1 MLADNRAE
9 PVEGCARIEN
19 LVAEILKT
27 ILPIFVIILLGWSL
41 RRLDFMQ
48 EGFVKPANRLVYY
61 VAIPAMIFREIAEA
75 EFLQHFSLVLV
86 AATLAP
92 LILVALAGLILA
104 RGIKLERH
112 RVGSFL
118 QCSFHGN
125 LGYIGLAVAFYFLGN
140 EGFTRASILAGF
152 VMLLQN
158 FLAVVALSRFNK
170 DPEQKVSTLSLV
182 RRVLLNPVIISA
194 MAGMAFSLMAL
205 GLPVILDRSLK
216 ILSGMALPLA
226 LLVIGTSISFAQ
238 MRQQLRLTALIGVLK
253 LLLLPASGLGLFYLL
268 NLQRAEYLPAL
279 ILLASPSAT
288 ISYVM
293 ASEMAGDAD
302 MATAAISVTTL
313 VSAVTFTLWL
323 SLGS

>member
-1 MLADNRAE
+1 MAD
-9 PVEGCARIEN
+9 
-19 LVAEILKT
+19 ILRT

-41 RRLDFMQ
+41 RRLDFMK

-75 EFLQHFSLVLV
+75 ELVQHFSLVLV
-86 AATLAP
+86 ATTLVP
-92 LILVALAGLILA
+92 LILIALLGLILV
-104 RGIKLERH
+104 RGIKLQRYQM
-112 RVGSFL
+112 GSFL

-158 FLAVVALSRFNK
+158 FLSVVALSRFNK
-170 DPEQKVSTLSLV
+170 EPEQKISTLSLA

-194 MAGMAFSLMAL
+194 MAGMAFSLMRL
-205 GLPVILDRSLK
+205 DLPVILDRSLR

-226 LLVIGTSISFAQ
+226 LLVIGTSISFEQ
-238 MRQQLRLTALIGVLK
+238 MRQQIRFTALIGVLK
-253 LLLLPASGLGLFYLL
+253 LLLLPASGLILFHLV
-268 NLQRAEYLPAL
+268 NLPRMEYLPAL

-293 ASEMAGDAD
+293 ATEMAGDAD

>member
-1 MLADNRAE
+1 MAD
-9 PVEGCARIEN
+9 
-19 LVAEILKT
+19 ILKT
-27 ILPIFVIILLGWSL
+27 ILPIFVIILLGWGL

-75 EFLQHFSLVLV
+75 ELVQHFSLVLV
-86 AATLAP
+86 ATTLIP
-92 LILVALAGLILA
+92 LILVAVVGLILVKV
-104 RGIKLERH
+104 IKLQRY

-158 FLAVVALSRFNK
+158 FLSVVALSRFNK
-170 DPEQKVSTLSLV
+170 EPEQKISTLSLA

-194 MAGMAFSLMAL
+194 MAGMAFSLMRL
-205 GLPVILDRSLK
+205 GLPVILDRSLR

-226 LLVIGTSISFAQ
+226 LLVIGTSISFEQ
-238 MRQQLRLTALIGVLK
+238 MRQQLRFTALIGVLK
-253 LLLLPASGLGLFYLL
+253 LLLLPASGLILFHLV
-268 NLQRAEYLPAL
+268 NLQRVEYIPAL

-313 VSAVTFTLWL
+313 ASAVTFTLWL

>member
-1 MLADNRAE
+1 MAD
-9 PVEGCARIEN
+9 
-19 LVAEILKT
+19 ILKT

-48 EGFVKPANRLVYY
+48 EGFIKPANRLVYY

-75 EFLQHFSLVLV
+75 ELVQHFSLVLV
-86 AATLAP
+86 ATTLVP
-92 LILVALAGLILA
+92 LILVAIIGLILVG
-104 RGIKLERH
+104 GIKLQRY

-125 LGYIGLAVAFYFLGN
+125 LGYIGLAVAFYFLGDQ
-140 EGFTRASILAGF
+140 GFTRASILAGF

-170 DPEQKVSTLSLV
+170 EPDHKISTLSLV

-194 MAGMAFSLMAL
+194 MAGMAFSLTGL
-205 GLPVILDRSLK
+205 DLPVILDRSLK
-216 ILSGMALPLA
+216 ILGGMALPLA

-238 MRQQLRLTALIGVLK
+238 MREQLRLTALIGVLK
-253 LLLLPASGLGLFYLL
+253 LLLLPATGLILFHLL
-268 NLQRAEYLPAL
+268 DLQRIEYLPAL
-279 ILLASPSAT
+279 ILLASPTAT
-288 ISYVM
+288 VSYVM
-293 ASEMAGDAD
+293 ASEMAGDTD

>member
-1 MLADNRAE
+1 MPQKSLM
-9 PVEGCARIEN
+9 
-19 LVAEILKT
+19 AEILKT

-41 RRLDFMQ
+41 RRLDFMK

-75 EFLQHFSLVLV
+75 ELLQHFSLVLV
-86 AATLAP
+86 AMTLLP

-104 RGIKLERH
+104 RGIRLPRY

-125 LGYIGLAVAFYFLGN
+125 LGYIGLAVAFYFLGDQ
-140 EGFTRASILAGF
+140 GFTRASILAGF

-170 DPEQKVSTLSLV
+170 EPDQKISTLSLA

-194 MAGMAFSLMAL
+194 MAGMAFSLAGL
-205 GLPVILDRSLK
+205 ELPVIFNRSLK

-238 MRQQLRLTALIGVLK
+238 MREQLQLTVLIGILK
-253 LLLLPASGLGLFYLL
+253 LLVLPAAGLILFHLL
-268 NLQRAEYLPAL
+268 NLNRIEYLPAL

-288 ISYVM
+288 VSYVM
-293 ASEMAGDAD
+293 AAEMAGDTD

>member
-1 MLADNRAE
+1 M
-9 PVEGCARIEN
+9 
-19 LVAEILKT
+19 AEILKT

-75 EFLQHFSLVLV
+75 ELLQHFSLVLV
-86 AATLAP
+86 AMTLLP
-92 LILVALAGLILA
+92 LILVALTGLILV
-104 RGIKLERH
+104 RGIRLQRY

-125 LGYIGLAVAFYFLGN
+125 LGYIGLAVAFYFLGDQ
-140 EGFTRASILAGF
+140 GFTRASILAGF

-170 DPEQKVSTLSLV
+170 EPDQKISTLSLA

-194 MAGMAFSLMAL
+194 MAGMGFSLARL
-205 GLPVILDRSLK
+205 ELPVILNRSLK

-238 MRQQLRLTALIGVLK
+238 MREQLRLTVLIGVLK
-253 LLLLPASGLGLFYLL
+253 LLILPATGLILFHLL
-268 NLQRAEYLPAL
+268 KLDRIEYLPAL
-279 ILLASPSAT
+279 ILLASPTAT
-288 ISYVM
+288 VSYVM
-293 ASEMAGDAD
+293 ASEMAGDPD
-302 MATAAISVTTL
+302 MATASISVTTL
-313 VSAVTFTLWL
+313 VSAVTFILWL

>member
-1 MLADNRAE
+1 MED
-9 PVEGCARIEN
+9 
-19 LVAEILKT
+19 ILKT
-27 ILPIFVIILLGWSL
+27 ILPIFVIILLGWGL
-41 RRLDFMQ
+41 RRLDFMK
-48 EGFVKPANRLVYY
+48 EGFLKPANRLVYY

-75 EFLQHFSLVLV
+75 ELVQHFSLVLV
-86 AATLAP
+86 ATTLVP
-92 LILVALAGLILA
+92 LILVALIGLILV
-104 RGIKLERH
+104 RGIKLQRY

-125 LGYIGLAVAFYFLGN
+125 LGYIGLAVAFYFLGDQ
-140 EGFTRASILAGF
+140 GFTRASILAGF

-170 DPEQKVSTLSLV
+170 QPDQKISTLSLV

-194 MAGMAFSLMAL
+194 MAGMAFSLTGL
-205 GLPVILDRSLK
+205 DLPVILDRSLK

-253 LLLLPASGLGLFYLL
+253 LLLLPATGLILFHLL
-268 NLQRAEYLPAL
+268 NLQRTEYLPAL
-279 ILLASPSAT
+279 ILLASPTAT
-288 ISYVM
+288 VSYVM
-293 ASEMAGDAD
+293 ASEMAGDTD

-323 SLGS
+323 SLGG

>member
-1 MLADNRAE
+1 MAD
-9 PVEGCARIEN
+9 
-19 LVAEILKT
+19 ILKT
-27 ILPIFVIILLGWSL
+27 ILPIFAIILLGWSL

-75 EFLQHFSLVLV
+75 ELVQHFSLVLV
-86 AATLAP
+86 ATTLVP
-92 LILVALAGLILA
+92 LILIALLGLILV
-104 RGIKLERH
+104 RGIKLQRYQM
-112 RVGSFL
+112 GSFL

-170 DPEQKVSTLSLV
+170 KPDQKISTLSLV

-194 MAGMAFSLMAL
+194 MAGMAFSLMRL
-205 GLPVILDRSLK
+205 DLPVILDRSLI

-226 LLVIGTSISFAQ
+226 LLVIGTSISFQQ
-238 MRQQLRLTALIGVLK
+238 MRQQLRFTVLIGVLK
-253 LLLLPASGLGLFYLL
+253 LLLLPASGLILFHLV
-268 NLQRAEYLPAL
+268 NLQRVEYIPAL

-293 ASEMAGDAD
+293 ATEMAGDAD

-313 VSAVTFTLWL
+313 VSAVTFILWL

>member
-1 MLADNRAE
+1 M
-9 PVEGCARIEN
+9 
-19 LVAEILKT
+19 AEILKT

-41 RRLDFMQ
+41 RWLDFMQ
-48 EGFVKPANRLVYY
+48 EGFLKPANRLVYY

-92 LILVALAGLILA
+92 LILVALAGFVLVGAINLQ
-104 RGIKLERH
+104 RH

-125 LGYIGLAVAFYFLGN
+125 LGYIGLAVAFYFLGD

-170 DPEQKVSTLSLV
+170 EPEQKVSTLSLV

-194 MAGMAFSLMAL
+194 MAGMAFSLMGL
-205 GLPVILDRSLK
+205 GLPVILDRSLR

-238 MRQQLRLTALIGVLK
+238 MRQQLRLTALITVLK
-253 LLLLPASGLGLFYLL
+253 LLLLPASGLILFYLL
-268 NLQRAEYLPAL
+268 ELHRIDYLPAL
-279 ILLASPSAT
+279 ILLASPTAT
-288 ISYVM
+288 VSYVM

-313 VSAVTFTLWL
+313 VSAVTFALWL

>member
-1 MLADNRAE
+1 MAD
-9 PVEGCARIEN
+9 
-19 LVAEILKT
+19 ILKT
-27 ILPIFVIILLGWSL
+27 ILPIFAIILLGWGL

-48 EGFVKPANRLVYY
+48 EGFLKPANRLVYY

-92 LILVALAGLILA
+92 LIIVALAGLLLV
-104 RGIKLERH
+104 RGIKLQRH

-125 LGYIGLAVAFYFLGN
+125 LGYIGLAVAFYFLGD

-158 FLAVVALSRFNK
+158 FLAVVALSRFNQEP
-170 DPEQKVSTLSLV
+170 DQEISTPALV

-194 MAGMAFSLMAL
+194 MAGMAFSLAEL
-205 GLPVILDRSLK
+205 NLPVILDRSLR

-226 LLVIGTSISFAQ
+226 LLVIGTSISFTQ
-238 MRQQLRLTALIGVLK
+238 MRQQLRLTVLIGVLK
-253 LLLLPASGLGLFYLL
+253 LLLLPATGLILFHLL
-268 NLQRAEYLPAL
+268 DLHRIEYLPAL

-293 ASEMAGDAD
+293 ASEMAGDTD
-302 MATAAISVTTL
+302 MATAAISITTL

>member
-1 MLADNRAE
+1 M
-9 PVEGCARIEN
+9 
-19 LVAEILKT
+19 AEILKT

-41 RRLDFMQ
+41 RRLEFMQ
-48 EGFVKPANRLVYY
+48 EGFLKPANRLVYY

-86 AATLAP
+86 ATTLVP
-92 LILVALAGLILA
+92 LLIVAVVGFILV
-104 RGIKLERH
+104 RGIKLPPY

-125 LGYIGLAVAFYFLGN
+125 LGYIGLAVAFYFLGD

-158 FLAVVALSRFNK
+158 FLAVVSLSRFNK
-170 DPEQKVSTLSLV
+170 EPDQKISTLSLV

-194 MAGMAFSLMAL
+194 MAGMAFSLTGL
-205 GLPVILDRSLK
+205 NLPVIVDSSLK

-226 LLVIGTSISFAQ
+226 LLVIGTSISFVQ
-238 MRQQLRLTALIGVLK
+238 MQQQLQLTALIGVLK
-253 LLLLPASGLGLFYLL
+253 LVFLPAIGLILFHLL
-268 NLQRAEYLPAL
+268 HLRRIEYLPAL
-279 ILLASPSAT
+279 ILLASPTAT
-288 ISYVM
+288 VSYVM

-313 VSAVTFTLWL
+313 VSAFTFILWL

>member
-1 MLADNRAE
+1 MAD
-9 PVEGCARIEN
+9 
-19 LVAEILKT
+19 ILKT

-41 RRLDFMQ
+41 RRLDFMK
-48 EGFVKPANRLVYY
+48 EGFLKPANRLVYY

-75 EFLQHFSLVLV
+75 ELVQHFSLVLV
-86 AATLAP
+86 ATTLVP
-92 LILVALAGLILA
+92 LILVALIGLILV
-104 RGIKLERH
+104 RGIKLQRY

-125 LGYIGLAVAFYFLGN
+125 LGYIGLAVAFYFLGDQ
-140 EGFTRASILAGF
+140 GFTRASILAGF

-170 DPEQKVSTLSLV
+170 QPDQKISTLSLV

-194 MAGMAFSLMAL
+194 MAGMAFSLTGL
-205 GLPVILDRSLK
+205 DLPVILDRSLK

-253 LLLLPASGLGLFYLL
+253 LLLLPATGLILFHLL
-268 NLQRAEYLPAL
+268 NLQRTEYLPAL
-279 ILLASPSAT
+279 ILLASPTAT
-288 ISYVM
+288 VSYVM
-293 ASEMAGDAD
+293 ALEMAGDAD

-323 SLGS
+323 SLGG

>member
-1 MLADNRAE
+1 MED
-9 PVEGCARIEN
+9 
-19 LVAEILKT
+19 ILKT
-27 ILPIFVIILLGWSL
+27 ILPIFVIILLGWGL

-48 EGFVKPANRLVYY
+48 EGFLKPANRLVYY

-75 EFLQHFSLVLV
+75 ELVQHFSLVLV

-92 LILVALAGLILA
+92 LILVALTGLILV
-104 RGIKLERH
+104 RGIKLEQH

-125 LGYIGLAVAFYFLGN
+125 LGYIGLAVAFYFLGD

-158 FLAVVALSRFNK
+158 FLAVVALTRFNK
-170 DPEQKVSTLSLV
+170 EPEQKISTLTLT

-194 MAGMAFSLMAL
+194 MAGMACSLIGL
-205 GLPVILDRSLK
+205 NLPVILDRSLS

-238 MRQQLRLTALIGVLK
+238 MRQQLRLTVLIGVLK
-253 LLLLPASGLGLFYLL
+253 LLLLPASGLILFHFLSL
-268 NLQRAEYLPAL
+268 DRIEYLPAL

>member
-1 MLADNRAE
+1 MPCALRLE
-9 PVEGCARIEN
+9 PQKT
-19 LVAEILKT
+19 LMAEILKT

-48 EGFVKPANRLVYY
+48 EGFLKPANRLVYY

-92 LILVALAGLILA
+92 LILVALAGLILI
-104 RGIKLERH
+104 RVIKLQRH

-140 EGFTRASILAGF
+140 QGFTRASILAGF

-170 DPEQKVSTLSLV
+170 EPDQKVSTLSLV

-194 MAGMAFSLMAL
+194 MAGMAFSLMGL
-205 GLPVILDRSLK
+205 GLPVILDRSLR

-238 MRQQLRLTALIGVLK
+238 MRQQLRLTALIGALK
-253 LLLLPASGLGLFYLL
+253 LLLLPASGLILFYLL
-268 NLQRAEYLPAL
+268 ELHRIDYLPAL
-279 ILLASPSAT
+279 ILLASPTAT
-288 ISYVM
+288 VSYVM

-323 SLGS
+323 SLG

>member
-1 MLADNRAE
+1 M
-9 PVEGCARIEN
+9 
-19 LVAEILKT
+19 
-27 ILPIFVIILLGWSL
+27 
-41 RRLDFMQ
+41 DFMQ

-75 EFLQHFSLVLV
+75 ELLQHFSLVLV
-86 AATLAP
+86 AMTLLP
-92 LILVALAGLILA
+92 LILVALTGLILV
-104 RGIKLERH
+104 RGIRLQRY

-125 LGYIGLAVAFYFLGN
+125 LGYIGLAVAFYFLGDQ
-140 EGFTRASILAGF
+140 GFTRASILAGF

-170 DPEQKVSTLSLV
+170 EPDQKISTLSLV

-194 MAGMAFSLMAL
+194 MAGMSYSLTGL
-205 GLPVILDRSLK
+205 ELPVILNRSLK

-226 LLVIGTSISFAQ
+226 LLLIGTSISFAQ

-253 LLLLPASGLGLFYLL
+253 LLLLPATGLILFHFLD
-268 NLQRAEYLPAL
+268 LQRIEYLPAL
-279 ILLASPSAT
+279 ILLASPTAT
-288 ISYVM
+288 VSYVM

>member
-1 MLADNRAE
+1 MAD
-9 PVEGCARIEN
+9 
-19 LVAEILKT
+19 ILKT
-27 ILPIFVIILLGWSL
+27 ILPIFVIILLGWGL

-75 EFLQHFSLVLV
+75 ELVQHFSLVLV
-86 AATLAP
+86 ATTLIP
-92 LILVALAGLILA
+92 LILVALTGLILV
-104 RGIKLERH
+104 RVIKLQRY

-158 FLAVVALSRFNK
+158 FLSVVALSRFNK
-170 DPEQKVSTLSLV
+170 EPEQKISTLSLA

-194 MAGMAFSLMAL
+194 MAGMAFSLMRL
-205 GLPVILDRSLK
+205 DLPVILDRSLR

-226 LLVIGTSISFAQ
+226 LLVIGTSISFEQ
-238 MRQQLRLTALIGVLK
+238 MRQQLRFTALIGVLK
-253 LLLLPASGLGLFYLL
+253 LLLLPASGLILFHLV
-268 NLQRAEYLPAL
+268 NLQRFEYIPAL

-293 ASEMAGDAD
+293 ATEMAGDAD

-313 VSAVTFTLWL
+313 ASAVTFTLWL

>member
-1 MLADNRAE
+1 M
-9 PVEGCARIEN
+9 
-19 LVAEILKT
+19 AEILKT

-75 EFLQHFSLVLV
+75 ELLQHFSLVLV
-86 AATLAP
+86 AMTLLP
-92 LILVALAGLILA
+92 LILVALTGLILV
-104 RGIKLERH
+104 RGIRLQRY

-125 LGYIGLAVAFYFLGN
+125 LGYIGLAVAFYFLGDQ
-140 EGFTRASILAGF
+140 GFTRASILAGF

-170 DPEQKVSTLSLV
+170 EPDQKISTLSLA

-194 MAGMAFSLMAL
+194 MAGMGFSLARL
-205 GLPVILDRSLK
+205 ELPVILNRSLK

-238 MRQQLRLTALIGVLK
+238 MREQLRLTVLIGVLK
-253 LLLLPASGLGLFYLL
+253 LLILPATGLILFHLL
-268 NLQRAEYLPAL
+268 KLDRIEYLPAL
-279 ILLASPSAT
+279 ILLASPTAT
-288 ISYVM
+288 VSYVM
-293 ASEMAGDAD
+293 ASEMAGDPD
-302 MATAAISVTTL
+302 MATASISVTTL
-313 VSAVTFTLWL
+313 VSAVTFVLWL

>member
-1 MLADNRAE
+1 M
-9 PVEGCARIEN
+9 
-19 LVAEILKT
+19 AEILKT

-75 EFLQHFSLVLV
+75 ELLQHFSLVLV
-86 AATLAP
+86 AMTLLP
-92 LILVALAGLILA
+92 LILVALTGLILV
-104 RGIKLERH
+104 RGIRLQRC

-125 LGYIGLAVAFYFLGN
+125 LGYIGLAVAFYFLGDQ
-140 EGFTRASILAGF
+140 GFTRASILAGF

-170 DPEQKVSTLSLV
+170 EPDQKISTLSLA

-194 MAGMAFSLMAL
+194 MAGMGFSLARL
-205 GLPVILDRSLK
+205 ELPVILNRSLK

-238 MRQQLRLTALIGVLK
+238 MREQLRLTVLIGVLK
-253 LLLLPASGLGLFYLL
+253 LLILPATGLILFHLL
-268 NLQRAEYLPAL
+268 KLDRIEYLPAL
-279 ILLASPSAT
+279 ILLASPTAT
-288 ISYVM
+288 VSYVM
-293 ASEMAGDAD
+293 ASEMAGDPD
-302 MATAAISVTTL
+302 MATASISVTTL
-313 VSAVTFTLWL
+313 VSAVTFILWL

>member
-1 MLADNRAE
+1 M
-9 PVEGCARIEN
+9 
-19 LVAEILKT
+19 AEILKT

-41 RRLDFMQ
+41 RRLDFMK

-75 EFLQHFSLVLV
+75 ELVQHFSLVLV
-86 AATLAP
+86 AMTLLP

-104 RGIKLERH
+104 RGIRLPRY

-125 LGYIGLAVAFYFLGN
+125 LGYIGLAVAFYFLGDQ
-140 EGFTRASILAGF
+140 GFTRASILAGF

-170 DPEQKVSTLSLV
+170 EPDQKISTLSLA

-194 MAGMAFSLMAL
+194 MAGMAFSLAGL
-205 GLPVILDRSLK
+205 ELPVIFNRSLK

-238 MRQQLRLTALIGVLK
+238 MREQLQLTVLIGILK
-253 LLLLPASGLGLFYLL
+253 LLVLPAAGLILFHLL
-268 NLQRAEYLPAL
+268 NLNRIEYLPAL

-288 ISYVM
+288 VSYVM
-293 ASEMAGDAD
+293 AAEMAGDTD
-302 MATAAISVTTL
+302 MATAAISITTL
-313 VSAVTFTLWL
+313 VSAITFTLWL

>member
-1 MLADNRAE
+1 M
-9 PVEGCARIEN
+9 
-19 LVAEILKT
+19 AEILKT
-27 ILPIFVIILLGWSL
+27 IVPIFVIIFLGWSL
-41 RRLDFMQ
+41 RQIHFMQ
-48 EGFVKPANRLVYY
+48 EGFLKPANRLVYY

-75 EFLQHFSLVLV
+75 ELVQHFSLVLV
-86 AATLAP
+86 ATTLVPLIVVALIG
-92 LILVALAGLILA
+92 LILVRFITLQ
-104 RGIKLERH
+104 RY

-125 LGYIGLAVAFYFLGN
+125 LGYIGLAVSFYFLGD

-158 FLAVVALSRFNK
+158 FLSVVALSRFNK
-170 DPEQKVSTLSLV
+170 EPGQKISTLSLV

-194 MAGMAFSLMAL
+194 VAGMAFSLMRL
-205 GLPVILDRSLK
+205 DLPVILDRSLV

-226 LLVIGTSISFAQ
+226 LLVIGTSISFEQ
-238 MRQQLRLTALIGVLK
+238 MRQQLRFTALIGVLK
-253 LLLLPASGLGLFYLL
+253 LLLLPASGLILFHLV
-268 NLQRAEYLPAL
+268 NLQRVEYIPAL

-293 ASEMAGDAD
+293 ATEMAGDAD

-323 SLGS
+323 GIGS

>member
-1 MLADNRAE
+1 M
-9 PVEGCARIEN
+9 
-19 LVAEILKT
+19 AEILKT
-27 ILPIFVIILLGWSL
+27 ILPIFVIILLGWGL

-75 EFLQHFSLVLV
+75 ELVQHFSLVLV
-86 AATLAP
+86 ATTLIP
-92 LILVALAGLILA
+92 LILVALSGLILV
-104 RGIKLERH
+104 RVIKLQRY

-158 FLAVVALSRFNK
+158 FLSVVSLSRFNK
-170 DPEQKVSTLSLV
+170 EPEQKISTLSLV

-194 MAGMAFSLMAL
+194 MAGMAFSLMRL
-205 GLPVILDRSLK
+205 DLPVILDRSLR

-226 LLVIGTSISFAQ
+226 LLVIGTSISFEQ
-238 MRQQLRLTALIGVLK
+238 MRQQLRFTALIGVLK
-253 LLLLPASGLGLFYLL
+253 LLLLPASGLILFHLV
-268 NLQRAEYLPAL
+268 NLQRIEYIPAL

-293 ASEMAGDAD
+293 ATEMAGDAD

-313 VSAVTFTLWL
+313 ASAVTFTLWL